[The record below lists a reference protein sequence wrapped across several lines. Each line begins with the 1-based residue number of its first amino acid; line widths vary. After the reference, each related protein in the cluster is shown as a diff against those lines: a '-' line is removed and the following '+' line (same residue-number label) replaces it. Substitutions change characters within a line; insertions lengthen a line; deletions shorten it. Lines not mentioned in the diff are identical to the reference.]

1 MKPEIRQPATKKSQ
15 PTSTPSKAITIPKTP
30 RAVSRATRTAIS
42 LIQRDTPHSRQLKK
56 VLAGI
61 SEGYQE
67 TIADKAVS
75 EEAYR
80 QYREL
85 VGGQK
90 KKQTA
95 DRRKLTQATVVT
107 SATIIELREKR
118 ERIDA
123 LKTSREA
130 RRLTKTTTASSEV
143 PGPAFGKRKKKKQ
156 HTPPGELLGGM
167 STIQEEEVEIV
178 AGVELDKPLEDIEWE
193 DNDSDGSEYKDSIQ
207 VISGG
212 LEGLR
217 VSGGHGGVTG
227 WVLNDRSGTLSIDS
241 TLRRSGRVSRS
252 RE

>member
-15 PTSTPSKAITIPKTP
+15 PTSTPSKAITILKTP

-56 VLAGI
+56 VLPGI

-75 EEAYR
+75 EEVYR

-143 PGPAFGKRKKKKQ
+143 PGPAFGKRKEKKAAY
-156 HTPPGELLGGM
+156 TTGGAFRWH
-167 STIQEEEVEIV
+167 V
-178 AGVELDKPLEDIEWE
+178 
-193 DNDSDGSEYKDSIQ
+193 
-207 VISGG
+207 
-212 LEGLR
+212 
-217 VSGGHGGVTG
+217 HH
-227 WVLNDRSGTLSIDS
+227 
-241 TLRRSGRVSRS
+241 SGRRGGNCGWGGA
-252 RE
+252 